1 MARQFSASASANG
14 FTVKAHAG
22 DRCVLLAFNLDDAKT
37 DLLAGFSIA
46 SRTAGSGDWVF
57 LGNRLG
63 FAGDYTNPAASKDGK
78 FFSSDTDPFQKFWWV
93 DFPDD
98 AEFGP
103 RDYRVTVKRFKN
115 SAGTDLVDDEQ
126 VQLSID
132 VSPFV
137 DGNIEIAFTRGY
149 LSSQA
154 YADLFG
160 NASFSPK
167 PAKGDWRADTSGLQ
181 KQWAW
186 LGAHARQA
194 VIDFL
199 NDVHATPDAT
209 LDAFVYDF
217 NEPDI
222 IEALIYLAQQGTAK
236 VPKVRILADDAAL
249 HKTGTAHAKA
259 YADVVAAGASGIR
272 GHFSRYQHNKIF
284 IKRVGGV
291 AQKVLTGST
300 NFSVTGMYVNAN
312 HVVVFDEPTIA
323 AHYGDVFDLAF
334 KSELKSPAF
343 EADALSQKEVTFQ
356 PEGMPQ
362 IVFSHA
368 PHKKATFSLDTLAQA
383 IKGAQSSVIF
393 AVMDLDGGGDVLA
406 ALKTIHA
413 DKQIFSYG
421 ISDSPEPDQVT
432 VDGTTVY
439 TPDTTTGE
447 LVYSKADPETFP
459 PPFDKELQ
467 VTGSAA
473 HVIHHKFVVI
483 DFNGAN
489 PVVFCGS
496 SNLAEGGEE
505 QNGDNLIAIHDP
517 AVATAFAIEGIR
529 LVDHYAFA
537 AALKGAKSASQPLA
551 LKVDSDK
558 WWGTYYDPASI
569 RATER
574 KLFTD

>member
-1 MARQFSASASANG
+1 MARQFTASASSNG

-22 DRCVLLAFNLDDAKT
+22 DRCVLIAFNLDDDKT
-37 DLLAGFSIA
+37 DLLAGFSIE
-46 SRTAGSGDWVF
+46 SRRAGSGDWVF

-63 FAGDYTNPAASKDGK
+63 FAGDYTNPQASKDGK

-93 DFPDD
+93 DFPAD
-98 AEFGP
+98 ADFGP
-103 RDYRVTVKRFKN
+103 RDYRVTVKRFK
-115 SAGTDLVDDEQ
+115 SADVTDLTPDQQ
-126 VQLSID
+126 VQVSID

-160 NASFSPK
+160 NASFTPK
-167 PAKGDWRADTSGLQ
+167 TAKGDWQADTSGLQ
-181 KQWAW
+181 KQWDW
-186 LGAHARQA
+186 LGAHARA
-194 VIDFL
+194 AIIAFL
-199 NDVHATPDAT
+199 NDVHQSPDAT

-222 IEALIYLAQQGTAK
+222 IEALIFLAQQG
-236 VPKVRILADDAAL
+236 KVRILSDDAAL
-249 HKTGTAHAKA
+249 HKAGTAHAKA
-259 YADVVAAGASGIR
+259 YDDVVAAGASGIR

-284 IKRVGGV
+284 IKRVNGV

-300 NFSVTGMYVNAN
+300 NFSVTGLYVNAN
-312 HVVVFDEPTIA
+312 HIVVFDEPTIA
-323 AHYGDVFDLAF
+323 AHYGQVFDLAF
-334 KSELKSPAF
+334 QCELKSPGF
-343 EADALSQKEVTFQ
+343 EKDALSQQEQAFQ
-356 PEGMPQ
+356 PAGMPQ
-362 IVFSHA
+362 VVFSHA
-368 PHKKATFSLDTLAQA
+368 PHKKPTFSLDTLAAA

-413 DKQIFSYG
+413 DKEIFSYG

-432 VDGTTVY
+432 VGGTTVY

-447 LVYSKADPETFP
+447 LVYSKADPENFP

-473 HVIHHKFVVI
+473 HVIHHKFVVV
-483 DFNGAN
+483 DFNGTN

-505 QNGDNLIAIHDP
+505 QNGDNLIAIHDA

-537 AALKGAKSASQPLA
+537 AALKGAKNANQTLA
-551 LKVDSDK
+551 LKGDADK
-558 WWGTYYDPASI
+558 WWGTYYDAASI

-574 KLFTD
+574 KLFTA

>member
-22 DRCVLLAFNLDDAKT
+22 DRCVLLAFNLDDDKT

-46 SRTAGSGDWVF
+46 SSPAGKNQWSF

-63 FAGDYTNPAASKDGK
+63 FAGDYTNPQASKNGK

-93 DFPDD
+93 DFPAD
-98 AEFGP
+98 ADFGS
-103 RDYRVTVKRFKN
+103 RDYRVTVKRFK
-115 SAGTDLVDDEQ
+115 SAAGTDLVDDEA
-126 VQLSID
+126 VTLSVD

-154 YADLFG
+154 YVDLFG

-199 NDVHATPDAT
+199 NDVHQTPDAT

-222 IEALIYLAQQGTAK
+222 IEALIFLG
-236 VPKVRILADDAAL
+236 PKVRILADNAAL
-249 HKTGTAHAKA
+249 HADGTAHAKA
-259 YADVVAAGASGIR
+259 YDDVVAAGASGIR

-312 HVVVFDEPTIA
+312 HIVVFDEPSIA
-323 AHYGDVFDLAF
+323 AHYGEVFDLAF
-334 KSELKSPAF
+334 KSELKSSGF
-343 EADALSQKEVTFQ
+343 EADALSQQEQAFQ
-356 PEGMPQ
+356 PAGMPQ

-368 PHKKATFSLDTLAQA
+368 PHKKPTFSLDSLAQA

-421 ISDSPEPDQVT
+421 ISDSPDPDQVT

-439 TPDTTTGE
+439 TADTTAGE
-447 LVYSKADPETFP
+447 LVYSKADPENFP
-459 PPFDKELQ
+459 PPFGKELQ
-467 VTGSAA
+467 VTGGAA
-473 HVIHHKFVVI
+473 HVIHHKFVVV
-483 DFNGAN
+483 DFNSAN
-489 PVVFCGS
+489 PVVYCGS

-505 QNGDNLIAIHDP
+505 QNGDNLIAIHDA

-537 AALKGAKSASQPLA
+537 AALKGAKSSNQALA
-551 LKVDSDK
+551 LKMDGDK

-569 RATER
+569 RAAER
-574 KLFTD
+574 KLFTE

>member
-1 MARQFSASASANG
+1 MARQFAASASSDG

-22 DRCVLLAFNLDDAKT
+22 DRCVLLAFNLDDGKT

-46 SRTAGSGDWVF
+46 SRAANMSGTGDWVF

-63 FAGDYTNPAASKDGK
+63 FAGDYTNPQASKNGK

-93 DFPDD
+93 DFPAD
-98 AEFGP
+98 ADFGP
-103 RDYRVTVKRFKN
+103 RDYRVTVKRFK
-115 SAGTDLVDDEQ
+115 SADGTELADGQQ
-126 VQLSID
+126 VTLSVD

-160 NASFSPK
+160 NASFTPK
-167 PAKGDWRADTSGLQ
+167 AAQGDWQADTSGLQ
-181 KQWAW
+181 KQWEW

-199 NDVHATPDAT
+199 NDVHQTPGAT

-222 IEALIYLAQQGTAK
+222 IRALTILGPQ
-236 VPKVRILADDAAL
+236 VRILADDAAL
-249 HKTGTAHAKA
+249 HKAGTAHAKA
-259 YADVVAAGASGIR
+259 YDDVVAAGASGIR

-300 NFSVTGMYVNAN
+300 NFSVTGLYVNAN
-312 HVVVFDEPTIA
+312 HIVVFDEPTIA
-323 AHYGDVFDLAF
+323 GHYGAVFDLAF
-334 KSELKSPAF
+334 QSELKSKGF
-343 EADALSQKEVTFQ
+343 EADALSQKELTLQ

-368 PHKKATFSLDTLAQA
+368 PHKKPTFSLGTLAQA
-383 IKGAQSSVIF
+383 ITNAKSSVIF

-413 DKQIFSYG
+413 DKQVFSYG

-432 VDGTTVY
+432 VGGTTVY
-439 TPDTTTGE
+439 TPDSTTGE
-447 LVYSKADPETFP
+447 LVYSKADPESFP
-459 PPFDKELQ
+459 PPFGKELQ
-467 VTGSAA
+467 VTGSIS
-473 HVIHHKFVVI
+473 HVIHHKFVVV
-483 DFNGAN
+483 DFNGAD

-517 AVATAFAIEGIR
+517 AIATAFAIEGIR

-537 AALKGAKSASQPLA
+537 AALKGAKNASQTLA
-551 LKVDSDK
+551 LKTDADK
-558 WWGTYYDPASI
+558 WWSTYYDAQSI

-574 KLFTD
+574 KLFTA